1 VDGHPSRLRRS
12 GRRSGPDP
20 AHRESSLTVEPT
32 SLAAVL
38 ADRYRV
44 ERELGA
50 GGMATVYLAQ
60 DLKHDRTRAIGN
72 PSARCRVI
80 SLP

>member
-1 VDGHPSRLRRS
+1 
-12 GRRSGPDP
+12 
-20 AHRESSLTVEPT
+20 
-32 SLAAVL
+32 VL